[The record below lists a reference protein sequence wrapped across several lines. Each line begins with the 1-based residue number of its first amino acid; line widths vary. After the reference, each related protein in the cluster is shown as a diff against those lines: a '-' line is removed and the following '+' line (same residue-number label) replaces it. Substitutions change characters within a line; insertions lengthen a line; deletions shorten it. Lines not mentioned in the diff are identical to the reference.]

1 MQKLYATILIGS
13 IFLSILGSFNFIFTA
28 NASSVDTGWIG
39 AGSFVGNTD
48 IKCGKKLAIVYGQ
61 GNRKFYIP
69 ESVLRLPEGNYLI
82 DIVAHYGFYDGTGPQ
97 TNETMTVRT
106 SVDFRNIS
114 DLNGSGGRRKDRDN
128 CEQIQ
133 KDIKTYTNIAGT
145 PVKYAGG
152 AIYFEPQSR
161 DSQSIEI
168 YKVRIYGESTLTPT
182 PTPTP
187 TVTPTPTP
195 TSTPT
200 PTPTPTSTPTPTPTP
215 SPTPT
220 YTPTPTPYAYLSISK
235 DVRNVSSGGG
245 ESNSV
250 YAQFGETVEFSIRIY
265 AYNYYLNNIRAYDYL
280 PNGLRYISGSTTID
294 GNYTSDG
301 ITAGGLY
308 IGGRSAGSSVL
319 VRFRAQVESETF
331 FSYGSTT
338 ITNTAN
344 ASADNASTVSDNA
357 LVFVNR
363 NQAAVS
369 GNITI
374 QKFERNVSKGDMQ
387 EKTSVSAARGDTIE
401 FILRVRN
408 SSSITL
414 NNVFVRDPLPSGLS
428 YISGTTSL
436 NSILIQ
442 NGITDSGIN
451 IGSVSPYQE
460 AIVKLYATVNS
471 GASGTLFNYVFAG
484 ADNVSTVRSSDVAI
498 VIGVVAGALDIKT
511 GASFWG
517 LYLPLIVAGF
527 TAGGYFYRLK
537 IKYLLESVLV

>member
-168 YKVRIYGESTLTPT
+168 YKVRVYRIFDDPTPT

-187 TVTPTPTP
+187 GKR
-195 TSTPT
+195 
-200 PTPTPTSTPTPTPTP
+200 
-215 SPTPT
+215 
-220 YTPTPTPYAYLSISK
+220 YAYLKI
-235 DVRNVSSGGG
+235 VSL
-245 ESNSV
+245 ENE
-250 YAQFGETVEFSIRIY
+250 AIIFSCE
-265 AYNYYLNNIRAYDYL
+265 N
-280 PNGLRYISGSTTID
+280 
-294 GNYTSDG
+294 DG
-301 ITAGGLY
+301 IYKEVLTFDEQPIPGKDKV
-308 IGGRSAGSSVL
+308 IGIFDSPEEAWTK
-319 VRFRAQVESETF
+319 VENF
-331 FSYGSTT
+331 
-338 ITNTAN
+338 
-344 ASADNASTVSDNA
+344 
-357 LVFVNR
+357 
-363 NQAAVS
+363 
-369 GNITI
+369 
-374 QKFERNVSKGDMQ
+374 K
-387 EKTSVSAARGDTIE
+387 EKK
-401 FILRVRN
+401 
-408 SSSITL
+408 
-414 NNVFVRDPLPSGLS
+414 
-428 YISGTTSL
+428 
-436 NSILIQ
+436 SILK
-442 NGITDSGIN
+442 N
-451 IGSVSPYQE
+451 
-460 AIVKLYATVNS
+460 LW
-471 GASGTLFNYVFAG
+471 GT
-484 ADNVSTVRSSDVAI
+484 
-498 VIGVVAGALDIKT
+498 
-511 GASFWG
+511 
-517 LYLPLIVAGF
+517 
-527 TAGGYFYRLK
+527 
-537 IKYLLESVLV
+537 